1 MIKIKKSERVIKAVG
16 GLSQAK
22 HILANIPDK
31 TAFFFQTELGMYART
46 SMIAGGLMTSV
57 FLGGR
62 WVGWANP
69 FDMIRLSDL
78 RRAVMLFE
86 KSEVLSVATNDES
99 LALPVVPKFDLGNQV
114 VYLDLASTSEV
125 FRISE
130 LHINRKI
137 GNSYILTADS
147 GEKLKE
153 VEGNIRAA
161 MIQETIIRKRINHI
175 DEALTVSEV
184 EYIRGL
190 GHA

>member
-22 HILANIPDK
+22 RILANIPDK

-86 KSEVLSVATNDES
+86 KVKCCPWPPMMS
-99 LALPVVPKFDLGNQV
+99 L
-114 VYLDLASTSEV
+114 
-125 FRISE
+125 
-130 LHINRKI
+130 
-137 GNSYILTADS
+137 
-147 GEKLKE
+147 
-153 VEGNIRAA
+153 
-161 MIQETIIRKRINHI
+161 
-175 DEALTVSEV
+175 
-184 EYIRGL
+184 
-190 GHA
+190 

>member
-22 HILANIPDK
+22 RILANIPDK

-99 LALPVVPKFDLGNQV
+99 LALPVAPKFDLGNQV
-114 VYLDLASTSEV
+114 VYLDLASTSKV

>member
-22 HILANIPDK
+22 RILANIPDK

-99 LALPVVPKFDLGNQV
+99 LALPVAPKFDLGNQV
-114 VYLDLASTSEV
+114 VYLDLTSTSEV

-175 DEALTVSEV
+175 DEALTVTEV
-184 EYIRGL
+184 ENFRRRA
-190 GHA
+190 HA